1 MKDFSISCK
10 LFLSTLLIFGLFY
23 PLLIWGIGQIIP
35 ENAQGFPIK
44 KNGQVIGFQNIGQ
57 KFTQEKYFWG
67 RPSAVDYN
75 AAATG
80 GSNLGP
86 TNPKHLAEVK
96 QRQED
101 FLTAHRYLKKSEI
114 PAEMLTASGGGLD
127 PHISPYSALMQAKR
141 VAKVRQ
147 LPENQVIDLIKSKIE
162 YPYLGFL
169 GTERVNVLVI
179 NLALDNLKKAVK

>member
-1 MKDFSISCK
+1 MKDLTISLK
-10 LFLSTLLIFGLFY
+10 LFFSTLILFGLAY
-23 PLLIWGIGQIIP
+23 PLLIWGIGQAMP
-35 ENAQGFPIK
+35 ENAAGFPIRK
-44 KNGQVIGFQNIGQ
+44 DEKLIGFQNIGQ
-57 KFTQEKYFWG
+57 KFTQAKYFWG

-86 TNPKHLAEVK
+86 SNPKHLADVK

-101 FLTAHRYLKKSEI
+101 FLKAHPYLKKSEI

-127 PHISPYSALMQAKR
+127 PHISPNAALKQAKR
-141 VAKVRQ
+141 VAQARKV
-147 LPENQVIDLIKSKIE
+147 PENQVINLVKSKIE

-169 GTERVNVLVI
+169 GTERVNVLAL
-179 NLALDNLKKAVK
+179 NMALDNIK